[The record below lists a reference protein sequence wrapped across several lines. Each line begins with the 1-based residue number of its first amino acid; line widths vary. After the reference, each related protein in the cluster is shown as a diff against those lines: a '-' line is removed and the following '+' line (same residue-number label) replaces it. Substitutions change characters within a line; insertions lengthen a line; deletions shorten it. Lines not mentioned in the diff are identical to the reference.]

1 MNKKT
6 SSIEFTLL
14 GRSYRV
20 ACSEKEKAGILQAVE
35 FLERRMTDIRDM
47 NKIVGSEKIAVMAA
61 LNLAHEL
68 MSLKE
73 GGLDLGD
80 LQSKITTMNNKIDS
94 ALVDQN
100 NLF

>member
-1 MNKKT
+1 
-6 SSIEFTLL
+6 
-14 GRSYRV
+14 
-20 ACSEKEKAGILQAVE
+20 
-35 FLERRMTDIRDM
+35 MTDIRDM

>member
-1 MNKKT
+1 
-6 SSIEFTLL
+6 
-14 GRSYRV
+14 
-20 ACSEKEKAGILQAVE
+20 
-35 FLERRMTDIRDM
+35 MTDIRDM

-80 LQSKITTMNNKIDS
+80 LQRKITTMNNKIDS